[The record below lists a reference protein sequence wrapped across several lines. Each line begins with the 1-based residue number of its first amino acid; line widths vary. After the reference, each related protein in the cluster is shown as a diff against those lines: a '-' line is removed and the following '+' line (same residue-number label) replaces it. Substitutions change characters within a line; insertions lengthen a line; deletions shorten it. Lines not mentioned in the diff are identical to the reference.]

1 MRQSPLY
8 PDCNVSLPES
18 TKKSFTSLSPD
29 RFRRLPRRLDDGLRN
44 GVVVVEE
51 VGLAAVAVVLD
62 EENFGENNQSENGL
76 KINQK

>member
-1 MRQSPLY
+1 
-8 PDCNVSLPES
+8 LPES